1 MTENRPNINFDM
13 HEPPAG
19 LFDRIIF
26 AIKRER
32 ELRKTKKIL
41 FGFFALLV
49 ISLFAVP
56 VSGMM
61 FMNQIK
67 NSGAFYIISAA
78 FRDIGM
84 FAESWQDFGTAIL
97 ESLPIAEI
105 AILAISIFAA
115 VFTLRL
121 FLRRKKLLLGYLM
134 QKLI

>member
-1 MTENRPNINFDM
+1 MDKNQQNRDFEPK
-13 HEPPAG
+13 EPPAG

-32 ELRKTKKIL
+32 ELRQTRKIL
-41 FGFFALLV
+41 FGFLALLAV
-49 ISLFAVP
+49 SLFIMP

-61 FMNQIK
+61 FINQIK

-78 FRDIGM
+78 FRDIRM
-84 FAESWQDFGTAIL
+84 FVESWQDFGMAIL

-105 AILAISIFAA
+105 AVFAVSVSMA

-121 FLRRKKLLLGYLM
+121 FLHRKKLLLGYLT